1 MEQLLYLKKIHDGI
15 LDLIATFERDRVEME
30 VIRIQR
36 NEEIEQLKSDLAK
49 IRQKI
54 DDNKELYKAYL
65 DRIKKDD
72 VKIQKMDAS
81 IFELKREIKRK
92 KNQSS
97 SRS

>member
-1 MEQLLYLKKIHDGI
+1 MKKIHDEI
-15 LDLIATFERDRVEME
+15 LDLIATFERDRAEME

-72 VKIQKMDAS
+72 FKIQKTDAS

-92 KNQSS
+92 KNQCS
-97 SRS
+97 SRQ